1 MRECISQLK
10 KLSLELTENDAEKV
24 TELNNFLSRV
34 FTIEKDFTAVPDTVT
49 PDIQEPMADL
59 IVTREQVKIKL
70 SKLKVKVHKSSGSD
84 KFKPCLLKQFSIQ
97 LSLSL

>member
-10 KLSLELTENDAEKV
+10 KLSVELTENDAEKV

-34 FTIEKDFTAVPDTVT
+34 FTIEKDITAVPDIVT
-49 PDIQEPMADL
+49 PDKEEPMGDL

-70 SKLKVKVHKSSGSD
+70 SKLKVHKSSGPD
-84 KFKPCLLKQFSIQ
+84 NIKPCLLKQFSTH
-97 LSLSL
+97 LT